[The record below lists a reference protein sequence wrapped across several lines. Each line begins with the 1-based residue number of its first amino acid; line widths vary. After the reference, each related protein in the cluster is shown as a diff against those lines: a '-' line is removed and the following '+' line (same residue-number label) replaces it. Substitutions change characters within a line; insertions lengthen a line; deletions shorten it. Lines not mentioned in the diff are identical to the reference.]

1 MNDARILVVDDESN
15 IRELLDEIL
24 SEEGYDVTTAADAEN
39 ARAARKERTYDL
51 TLLDIWMPDTD
62 GISLLKEW
70 AEGGSL
76 GPVVIM
82 SGHGTVDTAVE
93 ATRLGALD
101 FIEKPISLT
110 KLLRTVEK
118 ALAPRRGRESRRSL
132 VLPLAAPVGKS
143 AAITELRDQVER
155 IAGHDTAVLFTGE
168 PGSGR
173 ERFARYFASRGTRSR
188 NPFIKVVGAGVGHEE
203 FRRILL
209 GENGEPGALAKARG
223 GVLYVRGLSETPLD
237 AQRALVEIIVRDGDP
252 PGGAAADQSFDVQIL
267 AGAQPGTEHRESV
280 CEELLARLN
289 AVTVNVPPLREHAED
304 VPELLRYHVD
314 VLVDTENVPF
324 RRFGVAAQNRLR
336 NYPWPG
342 NVRELRNVV
351 KRLLILGGSEEI
363 SLQEVEAELQSKTSG
378 DEPLI
383 EQDLL
388 AMPLREARKRFERA
402 YLQQQLI
409 LCDGKVGKLAK
420 RVGMERTH
428 LYRMLRSLDIDFR
441 RMPGGD

>member
-15 IRELLDEIL
+15 IRDLLDEIL

-39 ARAARKERTYDL
+39 ARAARKEHTYDL

-118 ALAPRRGRESRRSL
+118 ALTPRRSRESRRSL

-143 AAITELRDQVER
+143 AAIAELRDQVER
-155 IAGHDTAVLFTGE
+155 IAEHDTAVLFTGE
-168 PGSGR
+168 SGSGR

-188 NPFIKVVGAGVGHEE
+188 SPFIKVVGAGAGHEE

-223 GVLYVRGLSETPLD
+223 GVLYIRGLSETPLD
-237 AQRALVEIIVRDGDP
+237 AQRALVEIIVRDSDLP
-252 PGGAAADQSFDVQIL
+252 QGAAADQSLDVQIL
-267 AGAQPGTEHRESV
+267 AGAQPGTEHTESV

-289 AVTVNVPPLREHAED
+289 AVMVSVPPLREHAED
-304 VPELLRYHVD
+304 VPELLRYYVD

-378 DEPLI
+378 DDEPLI

-441 RMPGGD
+441 RRPG